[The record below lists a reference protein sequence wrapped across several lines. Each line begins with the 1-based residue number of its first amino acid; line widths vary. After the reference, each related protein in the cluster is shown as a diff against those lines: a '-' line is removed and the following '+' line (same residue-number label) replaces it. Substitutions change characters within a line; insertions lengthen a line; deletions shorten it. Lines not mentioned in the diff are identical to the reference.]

1 MTCYSMVPL
10 IITNIITTIMSNC
23 MVLADQDFITFITY
37 IGYVWMVALI
47 FFGCMTIHDY
57 QFGKNTLM
65 IAFSIVGM
73 GVMLF
78 LALLFATVGQKLIE
92 FFVALYEEAVLRM

>member
-1 MTCYSMVPL
+1 
-10 IITNIITTIMSNC
+10 MSNC
-23 MVLADQDFITFITY
+23 MVLAEQDFITFITY
-37 IGYVWMVALI
+37 LGYVWMVVLI
-47 FFGCMTIHDY
+47 FSGCMTIHDY